1 MARRKKKNNALNIF
15 LSIILLFLIGILC
28 YKIYSDNFNKTK
40 TNTTNNDKIE
50 NKDKN
55 NDDEQKKDDK
65 TNTTKTNTKIIEEKA
80 NEVTEK
86 SSKNETTETKNEQKR
101 RGGAVTLELIGEE
114 NIVIDKGSE
123 YKDPGVKATYSDGT
137 DALNEVDIDNAVDT
151 SKEGTYT
158 VSYYAG
164 NAVVIRR
171 VTVK

>member
-1 MARRKKKNNALNIF
+1 MSRRKKKNKALNIF
-15 LSIILLFLIGILC
+15 LTIVLLFLIGILC
-28 YKIYSDNFNKTK
+28 YKIYVDNHNDLKID
-40 TNTTNNDKIE
+40 NTNNKIE
-50 NKDKN
+50 NKENSNKEQKNTDKKN
-55 NDDEQKKDDK
+55 N
-65 TNTTKTNTKIIEEKA
+65 TKTNTKVIEEKA

-114 NIVIDKGSE
+114 NIEVDKGSK

-137 DALNEVDIDNAVDT
+137 DASNEVDVDNAVDT

-171 VTVK
+171 VKVK

>member
-1 MARRKKKNNALNIF
+1 MSRRKKKNNALNLF
-15 LSIILLFLIGILC
+15 LTIILLFLIGILC
-28 YKIYSDNFNKTK
+28 YKIYDDHFSKNRVDN
-40 TNTTNNDKIE
+40 NNKIE
-50 NKDKN
+50 NKVNNINEHKN
-55 NDDEQKKDDK
+55 DDK

-86 SSKNETTETKNEQKR
+86 SSKNEITETKNEQKR
-101 RGGAVTLELIGEE
+101 RGGAVSLELIGEE
-114 NIVIDKGSE
+114 NVEVDKGSK

-137 DALNEVDIDNAVDT
+137 DASNEVDVDNAVDT